1 MRMKRFQ
8 KMLEEQKELE
18 NKAESELSGIQLEE
32 ANIRQK
38 VEFAQTNVERI
49 NGDLEKFETEKTGL
63 LENAKNSKEDVEKK
77 QHDIAEIQKTIL
89 ASSDSHGELEQKL
102 RESVEQ
108 KRTDV
113 CGIPGDF
120 SGNRRKFPSG
130 VTDWIKKC
138 SV

>member
-1 MRMKRFQ
+1 MEIWKNLRRKDR
-8 KMLEEQKELE
+8 
-18 NKAESELSGIQLEE
+18 ASGEC
-32 ANIRQK
+32 
-38 VEFAQTNVERI
+38 
-49 NGDLEKFETEKTGL
+49 EKFQRRCG
-63 LENAKNSKEDVEKK
+63 KK

-108 KRTDV
+108 KEQMSAEYR
-113 CGIPGDF
+113 GF